1 MTPFDVV
8 KVRLQTQSHQS
19 IHKVKNQRMKLTQ
32 LPHHLKPITD
42 DLTPSPKKFKGSLDA
57 VIKISRHE
65 GFSALW
71 KGLTPTL

>member
-1 MTPFDVV
+1 
-8 KVRLQTQSHQS
+8 
-19 IHKVKNQRMKLTQ
+19 MKLSQ

-42 DLTPSPKKFKGSLDA
+42 DLTPNPKKFKGSLDA
-57 VIKISRHE
+57 VIKISRYE